1 MNDLTLQKAKALARR
16 YRVVHACLTILAA
29 LLSLAPAIWAA
40 FVLHNRYW
48 MMLLTLFLYLVLRR
62 VITFITYQ
70 KYVMGCLTKELD
82 PPLYRALLAE
92 VRFAAYPGVDH
103 LFAAHYHGEHQTVI
117 DLCAVKMADPK
128 CARFSLFYLLFLA
141 PTYFELGDMDALA
154 QTLDR
159 FDAYLATRKDAD
171 KQRALH
177 RDMAYYRAFTKGD
190 YKACR
195 DIVQPLM
202 TEGNHPLSRA
212 EYSLLYAIACYR
224 LGDIESARV
233 AFAAVV
239 QTVPKMHFA
248 AVATTYLDAI
258 DAGKAFDPP
267 VQVLTPDP
275 SYQPPRHP
283 DRERL
288 QKRWRLIFYAV
299 LAVEMLWL
307 LALAILQ
314 SLAG

>member
-29 LLSLAPAIWAA
+29 LLSLALAIWAA

-141 PTYFELGDMDALA
+141 PP
-154 QTLDR
+154 TLSW
-159 FDAYLATRKDAD
+159 ATWT
-171 KQRALH
+171 LW
-177 RDMAYYRAFTKGD
+177 
-190 YKACR
+190 
-195 DIVQPLM
+195 
-202 TEGNHPLSRA
+202 
-212 EYSLLYAIACYR
+212 
-224 LGDIESARV
+224 
-233 AFAAVV
+233 
-239 QTVPKMHFA
+239 PKRWTASMP
-248 AVATTYLDAI
+248 I
-258 DAGKAFDPP
+258 SPP
-267 VQVLTPDP
+267 VRTQTSNEPCTATWRIIVPLPRAITRPAATSYSP
-275 SYQPPRHP
+275 S
-283 DRERL
+283 
-288 QKRWRLIFYAV
+288 
-299 LAVEMLWL
+299 
-307 LALAILQ
+307 
-314 SLAG
+314 